1 VNKRT
6 GTSIKEPYARY
17 LMMLG
22 LSLLL
27 SFFIPASPF
36 WGVFAVTLVYTI
48 CYWEG
53 NYQLVSYTRSKYPRF
68 EQSSKRIVIQA
79 ILALIYTVSVG
90 VLVSFVLQQLGVI
103 SEEPDYYVSAILQG
117 LVITTI
123 ISMIYETAYY
133 FQLWKESLL
142 EGERLKKN
150 EARLQFESLK
160 NQVNPHFLFNSL
172 NTLSALI
179 PVDPDRAERFVQAF
193 AKNYRY
199 VLDVKDK
206 SFVPLEVELE
216 FVRSYCFLQKIRFED
231 QLVITE
237 DIEATGKNYYIP
249 PLILQN
255 LVENAIKH
263 NRISEKHPLHIYI
276 QLIGDVLQVRNRI
289 HTRQEIADSTKTG
302 LKNIRE
308 RMKLVSN
315 SIPEFYEKDGIFYA
329 IIPLV
334 LGE

>member
-1 VNKRT
+1 ME
-6 GTSIKEPYARY
+6 IKEPYDRY

-22 LSLLL
+22 LSLL
-27 SFFIPASPF
+27 SSVFISDGPF
-36 WGVFAVTLVYTI
+36 LDVVGVTLLFTFA
-48 CYWEG
+48 YWEG
-53 NYQLVSYTRSKYPRF
+53 NYQIVSFARIKFPLF
-68 EQSSKRIVIQA
+68 EDSQKRIRIQGGM
-79 ILALIYTVSVG
+79 ALIYTVSVG
-90 VLVSFVLQQLGVI
+90 LLLGFLLKWFDLAP
-103 SEEPDYYVSAILQG
+103 ERPDYYKSLVIQG
-117 LVITTI
+117 LIITAI
-123 ISMIYETAYY
+123 ISMIYETVYY

-142 EGERLKKN
+142 ESERLKKN
-150 EARLQFESLK
+150 QARLQFESLK

-179 PVDPDRAERFVQAF
+179 PVDPVRAERFVQEF

-199 VLDVKDK
+199 VLEVKDK

-216 FVRSYCFLQKIRFED
+216 FVRSYCYLQKIRFED
-231 QLVITE
+231 QLIISE
-237 DIEATGKNYYIP
+237 DIDSSGKSYYIP

-263 NRISEKHPLHIYI
+263 NSISEKHPLHIQI
-276 QLIGDVLQVRNRI
+276 QLVGDILQVKNRI
-289 HTRQEIADSTKTG
+289 QARQGIVDSTKTG

-315 SIPEFYEKDGIFYA
+315 RVPEFYEKDGYFFA
-329 IIPLV
+329 EIPLV